1 MGGINAE
8 KPHRA
13 TLRKCTVSSSSPLP
27 QLPPYI
33 TRCIVFFK
41 QQRSWSYQDDIT
53 KYESQVVPFI
63 STSSWIKRVLYHWL
77 TSDAKIQPVFTRR
90 KAVAFGFSHHGHSL
104 VTREPRVNR
113 AWTTRVRSRSSSY
126 FHSLVAQ
133 NLTGEFTRKIYA
145 LSRNV
150 FSDSWSWQF
159 CVILFLYKI
168 KDSCYQDS
176 FVIHGW
182 FVYWVFG
189 WEMRRFSKSSEIRFL
204 MASFSKMSLYLTLLD
219 AYEGWKVWGDS
230 GLTWWLS
237 GAASGW

>member
-63 STSSWIKRVLYHWL
+63 STSSWIKRVLNHWL

-104 VTREPRVNR
+104 VTREPRASGHALRPTFILWLLKIWQVS
-113 AWTTRVRSRSSSY
+113 SRGK
-126 FHSLVAQ
+126 FMHCLETCLVIA
-133 NLTGEFTRKIYA
+133 EA
-145 LSRNV
+145 
-150 FSDSWSWQF
+150 
-159 CVILFLYKI
+159 
-168 KDSCYQDS
+168 DS
-176 FVIHGW
+176 FVSSYSCTKWKTAAIKILLLFMAGLFIGCLVEKFSAFPSHRKS
-182 FVYWVFG
+182 VF
-189 WEMRRFSKSSEIRFL
+189 WWHRFQIW
-204 MASFSKMSLYLTLLD
+204 AST
-219 AYEGWKVWGDS
+219 
-230 GLTWWLS
+230 
-237 GAASGW
+237 